1 MMYLEYDW
9 TSMVYRPRFGDT
21 FIDVRGWHSFDCKRE
36 AVDVLDTCGLVL
48 GKKTDS
54 RTWEIV
60 AKDIAELERPGGCGA
75 ARNPVVTERN
85 HAAENAA
92 AWYADIKAMMA
103 RLDTHEHN
111 DVIDAIYDGP
121 LSIRVRDDWRNV
133 GERID
138 DGPREY
144 EILLSTGGPALRVYG
159 QIGQYG
165 EPESAALQYQDW
177 GTPWADWYPDDEGPF
192 GANEVTGVLLA
203 YARCFSFGE

>member
-9 TSMVYRPRFGDT
+9 TAMVYRPRFGDT
-21 FIDVRGWHSFDCKRE
+21 FIDVRGWRSFDCKRE
-36 AVDVLDTCGLVL
+36 AVDVLYTCGLVL

-60 AKDIAELERPGGCGA
+60 AKDIEELERPGGCGA
-75 ARNPVVTERN
+75 AVNPIERERN

-92 AWYADIKAMMA
+92 AWYADIKQLVG
-103 RLDTHEHN
+103 RLEGDGYSKAYEDALAEVHEQ
-111 DVIDAIYDGP
+111 P
-121 LSIRVRDDWRNV
+121 LSVLVRDGWRSPY
-133 GERID
+133 GASE
-138 DGPREY
+138 GAEEY

-159 QIGQYG
+159 QLGQYG

-177 GTPWADWYPDDEGPF
+177 GTPWTDWYPEEYDS
-192 GANEVTGVLLA
+192 EVARVILA

>member
-1 MMYLEYDW
+1 MYLEYDW

-21 FIDVRGWHSFDCKRE
+21 FIDVRGWRSFDCKRE

-60 AKDIAELERPGGCGA
+60 AKDIEELERPGGCGA
-75 ARNPVVTERN
+75 AVNPVVAERN

-92 AWYADIKAMMA
+92 AWYADIKALMERNA
-103 RLDTHEHN
+103 SLSLDELQELHEE
-111 DVIDAIYDGP
+111 IQAGP
-121 LSIRVRDDWRNV
+121 LSVLVRDGWRAPY
-133 GERID
+133 GASE
-138 DGPREY
+138 GAEEY

-159 QIGQYG
+159 RLGEHG
-165 EPESAALQYQDW
+165 EPESAVLQYQDW
-177 GTPWADWYPDDEGPF
+177 GTPWTDWYPEEHDS
-192 GANEVTGVLLA
+192 EVARVILA